1 MRGSG
6 RASTSLTHLVCVQ
19 NRGHV
24 VEYISDSVLLDGDRS
39 SISIYGRHALSPGGS
54 KSAVGSPSRRLSPI
68 PNGSLQV
75 DVHSSERKSKAYAS
89 HDSDMSRLLNQ
100 STHLRNSVSG
110 EVLEQNFREKLAD
123 LSRALVSE
131 KEANVSLERRYCEE
145 IEYRGSLE
153 AKLLEYERLLR
164 AAEESL
170 LSEKARSEM
179 REDELTSDLEKER
192 GYRHVSDQQLI
203 STKVELSEL
212 TKEHQEHTR
221 ETSRKISELNSEVSR
236 HSHECSVLKKEM
248 EEHKVAADRRQQ
260 RLLDDLRQTEDQREH
275 LNKVYHSS
283 VAKVSDLESELSNVR
298 HDLNAQIKT
307 LKEKIEKE
315 KADRI
320 HLEEAHQREV
330 RTLNDRITSLGDSLQ
345 GEQEVL
351 SKTKDDLNSTALA
364 RDRLQARL
372 NHLMDE
378 ATEMRKEMSV
388 KRSEFEAKLEAE
400 NDQRERIEAQ
410 LSDKTSQCEQVP
422 FGLPTLSN

>member
-1 MRGSG
+1 MEDFF
-6 RASTSLTHLVCVQ
+6 LDKVYLV
-19 NRGHV
+19 
-24 VEYISDSVLLDGDRS
+24 
-39 SISIYGRHALSPGGS
+39 
-54 KSAVGSPSRRLSPI
+54 
-68 PNGSLQV
+68 
-75 DVHSSERKSKAYAS
+75 
-89 HDSDMSRLLNQ
+89 
-100 STHLRNSVSG
+100 
-110 EVLEQNFREKLAD
+110 
-123 LSRALVSE
+123 
-131 KEANVSLERRYCEE
+131 
-145 IEYRGSLE
+145 
-153 AKLLEYERLLR
+153 
-164 AAEESL
+164 
-170 LSEKARSEM
+170 
-179 REDELTSDLEKER
+179 
-192 GYRHVSDQQLI
+192 
-203 STKVELSEL
+203 
-212 TKEHQEHTR
+212 
-221 ETSRKISELNSEVSR
+221 
-236 HSHECSVLKKEM
+236 
-248 EEHKVAADRRQQ
+248 
-260 RLLDDLRQTEDQREH
+260 